1 MNAKKSKQADLER
14 NKRFFF
20 QIGLVITL
28 SLIIITFEWTSK
40 PARGET
46 GHYSV
51 ANQIQMEEIIYTE
64 REEPQLIKEIS
75 PVIEIINLV
84 PDEFDMNESF
94 IFDFEANDRTRFKI
108 IEFPVDSDPALID
121 NDYIKVEIMPTFNG
135 GAPEVEFRKYI
146 AQNLDYPDIAAE
158 NYVQGRVIVKFV
170 VNQQG
175 KVVDAEVLSGID
187 PSLDREALRVIL
199 SSPPWK
205 PGIQGGRAVRV
216 MFVFPINFMLK

>member
-14 NKRFFF
+14 NKRFFY

-46 GHYSV
+46 GQYS
-51 ANQIQMEEIIYTE
+51 ATNQIQMEEIIYTK
-64 REEPQLIKEIS
+64 REEPQLIKEIT
-75 PVIEIINLV
+75 PAIEIINLV
-84 PDEFDMNESF
+84 PDEFDMKESF
-94 IFDFEANDRTRFKI
+94 NFDFEASDRTRFKI
-108 IEFPVDSDPALID
+108 IDFPNDPDPALID

-135 GAPEVEFRKYI
+135 GAPELEFRKYI
-146 AQNLDYPDIAAE
+146 TQNLNYPDIAVE

-175 KVVDAEVLSGID
+175 RVVDAEVLSGID

-216 MFVFPINFMLK
+216 VFVFPINFVLQ